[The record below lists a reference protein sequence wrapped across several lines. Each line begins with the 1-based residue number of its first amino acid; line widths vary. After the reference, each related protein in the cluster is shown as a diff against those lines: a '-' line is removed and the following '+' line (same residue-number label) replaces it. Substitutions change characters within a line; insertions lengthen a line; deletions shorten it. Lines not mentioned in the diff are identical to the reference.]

1 MPRVFAIA
9 LMFTACMASCAAMAQ
24 SLGYPEPESDDAG
37 GGMPSLSLPQDM
49 TNPTLSG
56 LGPDD
61 ASQGAPI
68 DSGEPNTYEPAPYSV
83 EGEETLDP
91 GGN

>member
-1 MPRVFAIA
+1 MRRVFAIA
-9 LMFTACMASCAAMAQ
+9 LMFTACMASGTAMAQ
-24 SLGYPEPESDDAG
+24 SPGYPEPEADDAG
-37 GGMPSLSLPQDM
+37 SAMPSLSLPDDM

-61 ASQGAPI
+61 ASQGAPSNSD
-68 DSGEPNTYEPAPYSV
+68 DSNTYEPAPYSV

>member
-1 MPRVFAIA
+1 MPRVFAIS
-9 LMFTACMASCAAMAQ
+9 LMFAACMASSTAMAQ
-24 SLGYPEPESDDAG
+24 SLGYPQPEADDAAG
-37 GGMPSLSLPQDM
+37 AMPSLSLPEDM

-61 ASQGAPI
+61 ASQGAPT
-68 DSGEPNTYEPAPYSV
+68 DSGESTYEPAPYSV